1 VSSPALLRVAEAS
14 WSEPAVGLRGGVGYE
29 AVAVTPGNLRA
40 VGFADL
46 RAGSAFLEERWLT
59 DEMADGQT
67 SLSGIQAFAAEV
79 RRVVFEDGE
88 RHEVERAPEQLP
100 VSDPTVPRTTSDP
113 LRMLDLLRE
122 AEEAEPSALGQSDA
136 KLVAWLPPRR
146 RGRWPLLRR
155 WQQEPRQLLVWTDE
169 AGRAARIALGE
180 AFDSAAGPLW
190 WIVEFGPYGELAT
203 LIQLHKGL
211 PARTSA

>member
-1 VSSPALLRVAEAS
+1 LVSSALMRVAEAS

-59 DEMADGQT
+59 DEMAAGRT
-67 SLSGIQAFAAEV
+67 KLSEIHGVAAEV
-79 RRVVFEDGE
+79 RRVVFADGV
-88 RHEVERAPEQLP
+88 RQQVERAPKQLP
-100 VSDPTVPRTTSDP
+100 NNDPRVPRTTSDP
-113 LRMLDLLRE
+113 LWMLDALRD
-122 AEEAEPSALGQSDA
+122 ADAARASARALSDA
-136 KLVAWLPPRR
+136 DLVAWLPPAHSARWSILRARR
-146 RGRWPLLRR
+146 RR
-155 WQQEPRQLLVWTDE
+155 PRQLLVWTNE

-190 WIVEFGPYGELAT
+190 WTVEFDRTAPS
-203 LIQLHKGL
+203 
-211 PARTSA
+211 PA